1 MRVPVRRLGP
11 MRMSVVRR
19 GGSVRVPV
27 VPRVGV
33 SVVAVTIVGMPVR
46 RMVVRV
52 SMVMTRDFEIR
63 FTSF

>member
-11 MRMSVVRR
+11 MRVSVVRR
-19 GGSVRVPV
+19 GGSVGVPV

-46 RMVVRV
+46 RMGMPMVVTKRTV
-52 SMVMTRDFEIR
+52 RGEK
-63 FTSF
+63 

>member
-19 GGSVRVPV
+19 GGSVGVPV